1 MRKFLLPEGGCRYK
15 ANLHCHTTLSDGHLT
30 PEEVKAAYSAKGYS
44 VVAFTDHDS
53 FLPQHARLSDE
64 SFLALNGYEVA
75 FTEAEEQPG
84 RNMCRACHLCLIA
97 KEPDNLRQVCWYHS
111 KHFDRHTS
119 VVQTEDAPEFDNAY
133 TPEQINELIRRARSA
148 GFYVTYNHPTWS
160 REDYTRYCA
169 YHGMDAME
177 IGNYDALTQGL
188 PEYNDRVYDDML
200 IGGERIGCI
209 ATDDNHNKHPGTGN
223 WDSFGCWT
231 MIGAERL
238 DYRSVTAALEAGAYY
253 ATEGPEINELTFE
266 DGKLRIRTSPA
277 ERICFST
284 GRRHSAFCANA
295 DGSPVTEAEFEPFE
309 RDIFI
314 RVTVIDHRGKSA
326 WTRAYFLD
334 ELL

>member
-15 ANLHCHTTLSDGHLT
+15 ANLHCHTTLSDGCLT
-30 PEEVKAAYSAKGYS
+30 PEEVKAAYLAEGYS
-44 VVAFTDHDS
+44 VVAFTDHDVLLS
-53 FLPQHARLSDE
+53 HHASLSDS
-64 SFLALNGYEVA
+64 SFIALNGYEAA

-84 RNMCRACHLCLIA
+84 RNMRRACHLCLIA

-133 TPEQINELIRRARSA
+133 TPEQINELIRRAHSA
-148 GFYVTYNHPTWS
+148 GFFVTYNHPTWS

-209 ATDDNHNKHPGTGN
+209 ATDDNHNKHPGSAD

-231 MIGAERL
+231 MIAAEKL

-253 ATEGPEINELTFE
+253 ASEGPEIYEFSFE
-266 DGKLRIRTSPA
+266 AGKFRIRTSPA
-277 ERICFST
+277 ARICFST
-284 GRRHSAFCANA
+284 GRRHSSLAANA
-295 DGSPVTEAEFEPFE
+295 DGSPITAAEFEPYD
-309 RDIFI
+309 RDIYV
-314 RVTVIDHRGKSA
+314 RAKVIDHRGKAA